1 MTINQAIMNA
11 SKLIEYIDARVLMEY
26 VLKEDRQYI
35 VSHGDNEI
43 TENLDTYM
51 NLVKKIQEGYPLQ
64 YITHNQNFMGINFY
78 VNENVL
84 IPQPDTEIL
93 AIKALEI
100 IKQNIHENYRI
111 LDLCTGS
118 GAIAVSIAHK
128 LKTNNDAKIYA
139 SDISKK
145 ALDVAK
151 KNDKD
156 NEIKYIQS
164 DMFEKIQGEFDMIV
178 SNPPYIREDVIHTLS
193 KDVQNEPHIALSEDV
208 IHTLSKDVQNEPHIA
223 LSGGQDGLK
232 FYKIIRDNID
242 KYLKKGG
249 YLIMEIGYDQ
259 KQELLQLFEGAE
271 CVQDLSGNDRV
282 IIWKR

>member
-11 SKLIEYIDARVLMEY
+11 SKLIEYIDARMLMEY
-26 VLKEDRQYI
+26 VLKKDRQYI

-43 TENLDTYM
+43 TESLDTYM
-51 NLVKKIQEGYPLQ
+51 NLVKKVQAGYPLQ

-84 IPQPDTEIL
+84 IPQPDTETL
-93 AIKALEI
+93 VIKALEI

-118 GAIAVSIAHK
+118 GAIAVSIAHE

-151 KNDKD
+151 KNDKN

-164 DMFEKIQGEFDMIV
+164 DMFENIQGEFDMIV
-178 SNPPYIREDVIHTLS
+178 SNPPYIR
-193 KDVQNEPHIALSEDV
+193 EDV

-249 YLIMEIGYDQ
+249 YLLMEIGYDQ
-259 KQELLQLFEGAE
+259 KQELLQLFEDSQ

-282 IIWKR
+282 IIWKRQGGQKWNHFLQM

>member
-43 TENLDTYM
+43 TENLDTYI
-51 NLVKKIQEGYPLQ
+51 NLTKKVQEGYPLQ

-93 AIKALEI
+93 VIKALEI

-118 GAIAVSIAHK
+118 GAIAVSIAHE
-128 LKTNNDAKIYA
+128 LKTNNDAKI
-139 SDISKK
+139 
-145 ALDVAK
+145 
-151 KNDKD
+151 
-156 NEIKYIQS
+156 
-164 DMFEKIQGEFDMIV
+164 
-178 SNPPYIREDVIHTLS
+178 
-193 KDVQNEPHIALSEDV
+193 
-208 IHTLSKDVQNEPHIA
+208 
-223 LSGGQDGLK
+223 
-232 FYKIIRDNID
+232 
-242 KYLKKGG
+242 
-249 YLIMEIGYDQ
+249 
-259 KQELLQLFEGAE
+259 
-271 CVQDLSGNDRV
+271 
-282 IIWKR
+282 

>member
-51 NLVKKIQEGYPLQ
+51 NLAKKIQEGYPLQ
-64 YITHNQNFMGINFY
+64 YITHNQNFMEINFY

-93 AIKALEI
+93 VIKALEI

-118 GAIAVSIAHK
+118 GAIAVSIAHE

-178 SNPPYIREDVIHTLS
+178 SNPPYIR
-193 KDVQNEPHIALSEDV
+193 EDV